1 MDLEGRRRQRPPAHT
16 AYDGKMGRDGWLGV
30 IGGIAAVA
38 LVAHLWMLPAFDGS
52 STPLHVQD
60 HPQAT
65 ASVAAATDTPPT
77 SACPLGMSAC
87 VATGAQEL
95 QLLLVVAICTLPA
108 LLWVLRRRPSTT
120 RSTGSS
126 RHGPEPPLSPVD
138 KRVLLLE

>member
-1 MDLEGRRRQRPPAHT
+1 MIPPMAQRRAVSRPSAKPTPAAMPT
-16 AYDGKMGRDGWLGV
+16 
-30 IGGIAAVA
+30 AVA
-38 LVAHLWMLPAFDGS
+38 GRSFTKV
-52 STPLHVQD
+52 
-60 HPQAT
+60 
-65 ASVAAATDTPPT
+65 
-77 SACPLGMSAC
+77 SAC

-95 QLLLVVAICTLPA
+95 QLLLVVAISTLPA